1 MITADAQLG
10 IAKYLHG
17 GTYANQRV
25 FDRLDLYETFEPL
38 GLHVMGTRT
47 SEIQDRVKEYC
58 TVEAQRS
65 MEENGLNVHSVCK
78 GCANF
83 DEKTD
88 VCEESLS
95 EKIFFRSIL
104 SCRRGGC
111 DKARE
116 QFIENVAKMERYGR
130 SAIDLHVEV
139 ESSKSEIHY
148 CRFGEEV
155 YEAYTMPPI
164 KGDRIKIHAERKKPI
179 DYSDFFSVGEIASYS
194 KPKPEPKRS
203 LDEIEKVREK
213 KKKELESELE
223 FLMKNEMGNYDVE
236 VW

>member
-25 FDRLDLYETFEPL
+25 FDRLYLYETFEPL

-58 TVEAQRS
+58 AVEMSRS
-65 MEENGLNVHSVCK
+65 MEANGLNVHVECQ

-83 DEKTD
+83 DHSMDVHTD
-88 VCEESLS
+88 AFEDR
-95 EKIFFRSIL
+95 IFFRSKA

-111 DKARE
+111 DKARQ

-139 ESSKSEIHY
+139 ESLKPEIHY
-148 CRFGEEV
+148 GRFGEEV
-155 YEAYTMPPI
+155 YEAYAMPPI

-179 DYSDFFSVGEIASYS
+179 DHSDFFSTGEIATYS
-194 KPKPEPKRS
+194 KPKPKPS
-203 LDEIEKVREK
+203 SDEVEKVREK
-213 KKKELESELE
+213 EKKELESELE